1 MRRAYTLVELLVVMS
16 IIGLLVAF
24 GVPAFDRYGRISV
37 YNQKRDEIKSV
48 LDQVYLLA
56 RNPESIEIVSYKATI
71 SGNTMVIK
79 GCKTNGGCDL
89 IGKSVVMQSGQN
101 FQNPPNVDNLTCV
114 NSNSNI
120 SCQMPQAVSFSDSKA
135 GRGASYDLIANRPF
149 QINVTELQN

>member
-1 MRRAYTLVELLVVMS
+1 MKKSAYTLVELLVVMS

-37 YNQKRDEIKSV
+37 YNQKKDEIKSV

-71 SGNTMVIK
+71 SGNTVVIK

-89 IGKSVVMQSGQN
+89 TGKSVVMQSGQY
-101 FQNPPNVDNLTCV
+101 FQAPPGDVLTCV

-120 SCQMPQAVSFSDSKA
+120 SCQMPATPFSFQDSRANKGAVYVLA
-135 GRGASYDLIANRPF
+135 ANRSF
-149 QINVTELQN
+149 QINITEF